1 MSCYELQAKSG
12 KARAGL
18 LKTAHGVIET
28 PVFMPVGTQATVK
41 SLTPE
46 QVSDIGFRLILGNTY
61 HLMLQPGAEIVQN
74 AGGLHKFMNWP
85 HSILTDSGGFQVM
98 SQSSLREITEEG
110 VEFKSYLDGSK
121 HFLNPELAVSIQ
133 EQLGADIIMVLDI
146 CTKYPMDQNRA
157 KHFTEITH
165 RWAKRSLE
173 ARTRPDQLM
182 FAIVQGGFDLADRAW
197 SADVLTAMDFDG
209 FAVGSLSVGEPLDVA
224 GEILEV
230 VVPRLPQNKPRYL
243 MGVGDP
249 AGIIQGIAEGIDM
262 FDCVL
267 PTRLGRNGAVM
278 TDDGAINITRSKWAS
293 DFTPI
298 DEKCSCYTCRNYSKA
313 YLRHLFKSHEMLAA
327 TLATI
332 HNIHFLK
339 KVVDGARQAIFD
351 GTFGSYKEKWLEW
364 RISQNDDAVQCDQ

>member
-12 KARAGL
+12 KARAGIL
-18 LKTAHGVIET
+18 TSAHGKIET

-46 QVSDIGFRLILGNTY
+46 QVSEIGFKLILGNTY
-61 HLMLQPGAEIVQN
+61 HLMLQPGADVVED

-85 HSILTDSGGFQVM
+85 NAILTDSGGFQVM
-98 SQSSLREITEEG
+98 SQSSLREITEDG

-121 HFLNPELAVSIQ
+121 HFLSPELAVQIQ
-133 EQLGADIIMVLDI
+133 QQLGADIIMVLDI
-146 CTKYPMDQNRA
+146 CTKYPMDQKRSR
-157 KHFTEITH
+157 HFTEITH

-173 ARTRPDQLM
+173 AKTREDQLM

-197 SADVLTAMDFDG
+197 SADILTGMDFDG
-209 FAVGSLSVGEPLDVA
+209 FAVGSLSVGEPLDIA

-230 VVPRLPQNKPRYL
+230 VVPRLPQDKPRYL

-267 PTRLGRNGAVM
+267 PTRLGRNGAIM
-278 TDDGAINITRSKWAS
+278 TKDGTINITRSKWAR
-293 DFTPI
+293 DFSAPEEGCT
-298 DEKCSCYTCRNYSKA
+298 CYTCRNYTKA

-339 KVVDGARQAIFD
+339 TVVDGARNAILD
-351 GTFGSYKEKWLEW
+351 GTFASYKNRWMEW
-364 RISQNDDAVQCDQ
+364 RTSANGDAGETDQ